1 MSKYSLTHVSDAAL
15 ARDLAAAAA
24 RDRAST
30 AILLAHIAEFDARKL
45 YLPAAHP
52 SMYSYC
58 VHELRLGEQA
68 AFKRIRAARAARQF
82 PAIFTAIAEARLNLS
97 AVVLLAPHLCP
108 ENAEE
113 LLSAAA
119 GQSQDAIER
128 LLALRFPRPDV
139 PTLVSPLGSDDQLSS
154 RTVEAPGSGELQ
166 LSSRTVEAPTPR
178 VAEDSAPQKLTPLSP
193 QRYALQTTVD
203 QETYD
208 LLRHAQALLGHQLS
222 SGDIA
227 PVLTRALKLLVRHL
241 ERRKFGAA
249 DRPRGRGRSSS
260 NPRHIPA
267 DVRRAARERDQDQC
281 TFRSEGGKR
290 CPARTRLEFDHI
302 EPVARGGVA
311 TVQGIRL
318 RCRAHNQ
325 YAAECTFG
333 AGFMARKRE
342 EAREAAAAAKRKQA
356 AAEVIPYLRAL
367 GFRADESR
375 AAAALCEPIPD
386 ATLEQRMKTALT
398 FFADRHCTR
407 MRAVMASAR
416 L

>member
-1 MSKYSLTHVSDAAL
+1 VSTYSLSHVSDAAL

-45 YLPAAHP
+45 FLLAAHP

-58 VHELRLGEQA
+58 VHELRLGEQG

-82 PAIFTAIAEARLNLS
+82 PAVFTAIAEGRLNLS
-97 AVVLLAPHLCP
+97 AVVLLAPHLCQK
-108 ENAEE
+108 NAEE
-113 LLSAAA
+113 LLSAAT
-119 GQSQDAIER
+119 GRSQDAIER
-128 LLALRFPRPDV
+128 LLAHRFPRPDV
-139 PTLVSPLGSDDQLSS
+139 PTLVSPLGSDEQLSS
-154 RTVEAPGSGELQ
+154 RTVETPGAGGLQ
-166 LSSRTVEAPTPR
+166 LSSRTVETA
-178 VAEDSAPQKLTPLSP
+178 APQPAETSVPQRLTPLSP
-193 QRYALQTTVD
+193 QRNALQTTVD

-208 LLRHAQALLGHQLS
+208 LLRQAQTLLGHRLN

-227 PVLTRALKLLVRHL
+227 PVLTRALRLPVRHL

-249 DRPRGRGRSSS
+249 DRPRGRDRVFS

-267 DVRRAARERDQDQC
+267 DVRRAVRERDRDQC
-281 TFRSEGGKR
+281 TFRSESGKR

-318 RCRAHNQ
+318 PCRAHNQ
-325 YAAECTFG
+325 YDAECAFG
-333 AGFMARKRE
+333 ADFMERKRE
-342 EAREAAAAAKRKQA
+342 EARAVAKAAKRKQA
-356 AAEVIPYLRAL
+356 ADEVIPYLRTL

-375 AAAALCEPIPD
+375 AAATLCESVPD
-386 ATLEQRMKTALT
+386 ASLEQRVKTALS
-398 FFADRHCTR
+398 FFANRHCTR
-407 MRAVMASAR
+407 TKAASVRA
-416 L
+416 